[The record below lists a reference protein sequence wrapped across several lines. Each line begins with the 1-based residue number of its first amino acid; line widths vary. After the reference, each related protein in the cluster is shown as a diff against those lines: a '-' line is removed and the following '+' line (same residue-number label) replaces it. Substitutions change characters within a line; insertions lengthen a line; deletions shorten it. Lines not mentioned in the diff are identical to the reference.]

1 MTCPS
6 CGTRR
11 ARRACPALGHTI
23 CPVCCATK
31 RLTVIRC
38 PATCAHLAT
47 ARAHPA
53 AVVRRQ
59 HEADLERLMSGMG
72 RLSEGQLQLFFLVQS
87 YLLRPSPPGVPPV
100 VDGDVA
106 DAAGAVAN
114 TLETASRGVIFEHQ
128 ATSPAGR
135 RMAAELAALLQDVGK
150 GGGSRFEREASA
162 VLRAIER
169 GARPP
174 AGAPSEQRGYL
185 DLVARMLREGVPEA
199 PSEPSGLVL
208 P

>member
-11 ARRACPALGHTI
+11 ARRACPALGQTI

-31 RLTVIRC
+31 RLTEIRC
-38 PATCAHLAT
+38 PATCQHLAT

-53 AVVRRQ
+53 AAVRRQ
-59 HEADLERLMSGMG
+59 HEADLEQLMGGIG
-72 RLSEGQLQLFFLVQS
+72 RLSEGQLQLFFLLQS
-87 YLLRPSPPGVPPV
+87 YFLRPAPPGTPGV
-100 VDGDVA
+100 VDSEVA
-106 DAAGAVAN
+106 DAAGAVAG
-114 TLETASRGVIFEHQ
+114 TLETASRGVIFEHD
-128 ATSPAGR
+128 AASPAGR
-135 RMAAELAALLQDVGK
+135 RMAGELLALLADVGK

-169 GARPP
+169 AARPAAEASP
-174 AGAPSEQRGYL
+174 DQRSYL
-185 DLVARMLREGVPEA
+185 DLVARVLREGAPE
-199 PSEPSGLVL
+199 PPQESSHLVL